1 MTVKKGLLVSFQIER
16 VRERKGAQHFSSIE
30 KFWIQALVIDRQDV
44 FPKAIREWI
53 PGLVRNE
60 LVVVKLA
67 HT

>member
-16 VRERKGAQHFSSIE
+16 VRETKGAQHFSIE

-44 FPKAIREWI
+44 FPKTIIEWI